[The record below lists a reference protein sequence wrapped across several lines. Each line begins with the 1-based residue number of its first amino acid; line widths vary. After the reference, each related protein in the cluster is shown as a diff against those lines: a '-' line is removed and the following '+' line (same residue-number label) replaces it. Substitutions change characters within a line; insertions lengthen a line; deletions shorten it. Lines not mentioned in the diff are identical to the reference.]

1 MLQCSIEQYGR
12 RLAGNLE
19 RPTVGGFYGGSTA
32 GVIGSTFTKT
42 AVEPRGSC
50 GYLELT
56 CKNRFTS
63 SKAVLHDSTAGTG
76 RS

>member
-1 MLQCSIEQYGR
+1 
-12 RLAGNLE
+12 
-19 RPTVGGFYGGSTA
+19 VGGFYGGSTA